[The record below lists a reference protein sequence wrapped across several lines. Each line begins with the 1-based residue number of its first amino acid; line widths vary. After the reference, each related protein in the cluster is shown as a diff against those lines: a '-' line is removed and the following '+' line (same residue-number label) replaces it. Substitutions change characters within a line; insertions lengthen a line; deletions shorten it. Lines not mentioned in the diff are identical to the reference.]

1 MDKIY
6 SRRRIKIP
14 KIQKP
19 YMRKTEKI
27 ISMMLMLLVTV
38 LTAYTIKKAIDP
50 MLRDLC
56 IQTANRKCH

>member
-1 MDKIY
+1 
-6 SRRRIKIP
+6 
-14 KIQKP
+14 
-19 YMRKTEKI
+19 MRKTEKI
-27 ISMMLMLLVTV
+27 IRMMLMLLVTV